1 MPIQITH
8 KNQKIHKNQED
19 QRLSQNVFMTAYPS
33 KTAIVGFSEEP
44 LNVNDEEFPVEVISH
59 GNFKGSL
66 KNKVLKSV
74 NKFGCDNTF
83 LYKVSISEA
92 KDIVSFLAELSEPAH
107 TPQRAKKAPK
117 KDAGEKKG
125 PKAAKASKNPSE
137 KVRVSKRITRTE
149 TYY

>member
-1 MPIQITH
+1 MPIQRT
-8 KNQKIHKNQED
+8 HKNQED
-19 QRLSQNVFMTAYPS
+19 QRNVFMTVYPS

-44 LNVNDEEFPVEVISH
+44 LNVNHEEFPVEVISH
-59 GNFKGSL
+59 GNFNGSL
-66 KNKVLKSV
+66 KNKVLQSV
-74 NKFGCDNTF
+74 NKFGHDNTF

-92 KDIVSFLAELSEPAH
+92 KEIVSYLAELSEPAH